1 MRKRDEYH
9 SKVTVDT
16 GMARARVPTPLLKV
30 MGARVGNY
38 LTFRL
43 ASSGEAIVR
52 LSPSRV
58 KPGARST
65 KKTSSGKRR

>member
-43 ASSGEAIVR
+43 ASSGEAIMR
-52 LSPSRV
+52 LSSSRV
-58 KPGARST
+58 KPSASSK
-65 KKTSSGKRR
+65 KKTTSGKRR